1 MSEELLQYYNRE
13 LAYLRRQGAE
23 FARAYPKVAGRL
35 RISEEAVEDPHVSR
49 LLEGVAFLTAQI
61 RQRLD
66 GHFPELTD
74 ILMGSLYPD
83 YQAPIPSMTVL
94 QLESSPS
101 QTHAAELSHGQ
112 SFETKVEKMPP
123 CQFQAPGRHHL
134 APIKVVDAKFEN
146 APFDAPR
153 PAGTEAAQSVIR
165 LRLKGPIA
173 LSEMNTPHLR
183 FYLHGQAHQSH
194 ELYDLILRSGLG
206 FAVVPVNDRRQIR
219 FHESRHIK
227 PVGFDPEEALVPYSK
242 RSFDGFRLLVEYFL
256 FPEKFLFVQLDGLED
271 QWPDSEEV
279 ELYIYLGKAAAE
291 QEKSFVAEHMRL
303 WCLPVVNLFEE
314 TLEPVRRDD
323 TEHEYRMVSRYQK
336 ADAFEVVGLNSVSL
350 VNNGKVRELAPY
362 YGLGHPRWQN
372 EMGVYWHSERRNAD
386 WAGGQY
392 EPGSE
397 TYLTLV
403 DRRFTDQTLDVIP
416 KEETLVVRARCC
428 NRNIPGR
435 LPFGGGDPKF
445 NAVSEPL
452 IDKATALMAP
462 TATVRPELADASRW
476 QFIRHLNL
484 EHFAGDDAA
493 ERLRAVLQL
502 HDFRQTPESQAV
514 IDGIDEVRIKPVV
527 ARVGSGVRRGVC
539 QGSEISIRF
548 SKPRYAGTSIYLFSA
563 VLDRFFAQFAQINSF
578 TRVRIRLSGHNQDY
592 HVWPARAGE
601 RELL

>member
-23 FARAYPKVAGRL
+23 FALAYPKVAGRL

-123 CQFQAPGRHHL
+123 CQFQAPGCHHL
-134 APIKVVDAKFEN
+134 APIQVVDAKFEN

-153 PAGTEAAQSVIR
+153 PSGTEAAQSVIR

-206 FAVVPVNDRRQIR
+206 FAVAPVNDRRQIR
-219 FHESRHIK
+219 FYESKHIK

-256 FPEKFLFVQLDGLED
+256 FPEKFLFVQLDGLEG

-279 ELYIYLGKAAAE
+279 ELYIYLGKVAAE

-350 VNNGKVRELAPY
+350 VNNDKVRELAPY

-372 EMGVYWHSERRNAD
+372 EMDVYWHSQRRNAD

-403 DRRFTDQTLDVIP
+403 DKRFTDQALDVIP

-428 NRNIPGR
+428 NRNVPGR

-445 NAVSEPL
+445 SAVSEPL

-502 HDFRQTPESQAV
+502 HDFRQTPESQAL
-514 IDGIDEVRIKPVV
+514 IDGIDEVRVKRVV

-578 TRVRIRLSGHNQDY
+578 TRVCIRLSGHSQDY